1 MDEQNGGKVYSPDI
15 QSYSF
20 EGSSGV
26 FGTIASFIVGPIRF
40 VVRVTHNICIL
51 PADLLYSYAGG
62 LMLVGGIVCS
72 IGVLDFVVFHKWPL
86 LVSQIP
92 VIILAWWLRKTSSQ
106 AVQRSE
112 EKTDVEIDTK
122 QIEDL
127 CSGIY
132 DEINSELGKDAKQN
146 E

>member
-15 QSYSF
+15 QTYSF
-20 EGSSGV
+20 EGSSGI
-26 FGTIASFIVGPIRF
+26 FGTIASFVVGPVRF
-40 VVRVTHNICIL
+40 VMRVTHNICIL
-51 PADLLYSYAGG
+51 PANLLYSYAGG
-62 LMLVGGIVCS
+62 LLLVGGIAAA
-72 IGVLDFVVFHKWPL
+72 IGVFDFVMFRKWPL

-92 VIILAWWLRKTSSQ
+92 VIILAYWLRKTSSQ

-132 DEINSELGKDAKQN
+132 DEINREMGKDAKQD